1 MSQNSRRE
9 ITLLL
14 LSAAVLG
21 AVDSLL
27 PRPVPFLRLG
37 LANIPAVIA
46 VIRLGFLAALEV
58 NVLRSVCVALLMGT
72 IATPTFV
79 LSISGAVSS
88 VCVMSLI
95 SRYFGKYIS
104 IPAMSAAGAV
114 VSLWAQLLASMVIL
128 HDIPVASLLP
138 ALSLW
143 GTVSGT
149 VIGFAALLVRN
160 RMPELEAL
168 RIAHG

>member
-21 AVDSLL
+21 TVDSLL

-46 VIRLGFLAALEV
+46 VTRLGFPAALEV

-72 IATPTFV
+72 LATPTFA

-95 SRYFGKYIS
+95 RRYFGTYIS

-114 VSLWAQLLASMVIL
+114 VSLWTQLLVSKVIL
-128 HDIPVASLLP
+128 HDIPVGSLLP

-143 GTVSGT
+143 GTVSGA
-149 VIGFAALLVRN
+149 VIGYAALLLSN
-160 RMPELEAL
+160 SSGNWKHCA
-168 RIAHG
+168 